1 MQSFWNFQMNF
12 YTETNWKDRKKG
24 FGFVGFLGEGRVD
37 LNQRYETKVA
47 GYKLN
52 VHHLQWHN

>member
-1 MQSFWNFQMNF
+1 MQSFWNFQI
-12 YTETNWKDRKKG
+12 TSIQKLIERTGKKG

-37 LNQRYETKVA
+37 LNQWYETKVA

-52 VHHLQWHN
+52 VHNLQWHN